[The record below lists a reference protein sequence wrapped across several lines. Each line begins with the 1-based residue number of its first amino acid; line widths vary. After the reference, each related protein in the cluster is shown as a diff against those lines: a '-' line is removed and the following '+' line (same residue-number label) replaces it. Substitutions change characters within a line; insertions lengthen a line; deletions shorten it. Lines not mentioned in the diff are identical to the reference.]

1 MIVPGKKY
9 SALIQGYPNDT
20 SGLYPVFISELHAID
35 KSLTTVKVKNK
46 LSNYG
51 KWMYEGKVYSSGSYI
66 PLHPGMTVTVVFLT
80 ASALS
85 GSITEIHYDHTPFDK
100 INQVGIHLI
109 AKTPGG
115 SQIYLD
121 DSRGVTHI
129 MHNNGRT
136 NALLSDD
143 KISLSVNET
152 SNVGSNFISGVEV
165 GKEGIFLKFGTT
177 SISIN
182 ESGIAFKVG
191 EAEYIF
197 DDKALKANTENVN
210 LNIKNFEL
218 KSNKTFITA
227 EEEAH
232 LKSTVTR
239 VTGGQH
245 ISMTGN
251 VIGVDS
257 NLHTSVRSGV
267 SVSIDSLSHIDIDST
282 IINIDALGSVA
293 VRGTAAL
300 LTGVET
306 VVNGVTTAINGS
318 NIFEDSM
325 IIRGMGVASSL
336 SAGLVGST
344 ILEPFIAVVTPLTTV
359 STPVNNAAVPLT
371 ATEPKASI
379 LIIVLSISICDKES
393 IETETPLLTEVC
405 KLESTPI
412 TFPVIEICCPPVT
425 LVTVDLR

>member
-35 KSLTTVKVKNK
+35 KSLTTIKVKNK

-143 KISLSVNET
+143 KTLEKYFINYKET
-152 SNVGSNFISGVEV
+152 M
-165 GKEGIFLKFGTT
+165 
-177 SISIN
+177 
-182 ESGIAFKVG
+182 
-191 EAEYIF
+191 
-197 DDKALKANTENVN
+197 ENDIK
-210 LNIKNFEL
+210 NIK
-218 KSNKTFITA
+218 SNIKWKPK
-227 EEEAH
+227 EE
-232 LKSTVTR
+232 
-239 VTGGQH
+239 
-245 ISMTGN
+245 MT
-251 VIGVDS
+251 
-257 NLHTSVRSGV
+257 
-267 SVSIDSLSHIDIDST
+267 IDFFVKIKNNDIRNILID
-282 IINIDALGSVA
+282 NIDDNLKEE
-293 VRGTAAL
+293 L
-300 LTGVET
+300 NE
-306 VVNGVTTAINGS
+306 
-318 NIFEDSM
+318 IFH
-325 IIRGMGVASSL
+325 IFFL
-336 SAGLVGST
+336 YYH
-344 ILEPFIAVVTPLTTV
+344 
-359 STPVNNAAVPLT
+359 
-371 ATEPKASI
+371 
-379 LIIVLSISICDKES
+379 
-393 IETETPLLTEVC
+393 
-405 KLESTPI
+405 I
-412 TFPVIEICCPPVT
+412 TN
-425 LVTVDLR
+425 